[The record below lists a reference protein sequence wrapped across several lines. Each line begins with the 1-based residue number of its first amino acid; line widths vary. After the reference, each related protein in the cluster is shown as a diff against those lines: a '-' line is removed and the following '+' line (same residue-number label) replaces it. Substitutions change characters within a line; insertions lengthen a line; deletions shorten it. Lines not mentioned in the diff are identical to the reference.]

1 MNRKMKVKTILTLA
15 LAATTLAACH
25 RGKKPPRMDNSKLAI
40 SLSKPAKGDRA
51 IYGLACLGC
60 SDTALVLLPNG
71 GGDPV
76 RYNILDATRNHQ
88 VFGDIEV
95 GDWVCVM
102 PCEEKDEK
110 NRADMVID
118 LDQLKATWTYPV
130 MPKLRDVSHLSKRQQ
145 ARILANMPDSIVETY
160 MVPRQYGFTLKRM
173 SEAMAVGRVMIN
185 KDVDDDSPVEYPDVP
200 QYTEWHAYNGK
211 LILVQGRRELEGV
224 VINGCHAAPHILNI
238 GIPGVPT
245 QNSINLLQDAGICVS
260 AGSACAK
267 GHRSHVLTAMKIAPE
282 IIDGSFRVSLC
293 RDTTEEEI
301 RLLVK
306 VIREDILPRAR

>member
-1 MNRKMKVKTILTLA
+1 MKVKTILTLA

-145 ARILANMPDSIVETY
+145 ARILANMPDSIVENY
-160 MVPRQYGFTLKRM
+160 MVPREYGFTLKRM
-173 SEAMAVGRVMIN
+173 GEARSVVFVMQN
-185 KDVDDDSPVEYPDVP
+185 SSVEDDSPVEYPEVP

-211 LILVQGRRELEGV
+211 LLLVRGRFEMQGV
-224 VINGCHAAPHILNI
+224 VFNEKTSIDTLSFVYMKKDSLVLSDSQGKTYTYHRKANAHEVNAAARAAAEKQAN
-238 GIPGVPT
+238 
-245 QNSINLLQDAGICVS
+245 
-260 AGSACAK
+260 
-267 GHRSHVLTAMKIAPE
+267 RMKQE
-282 IIDGSFRVSLC
+282 L
-293 RDTTEEEI
+293 
-301 RLLVK
+301 K
-306 VIREDILPRAR
+306 

>member
-1 MNRKMKVKTILTLA
+1 MKVKTILTLA

-51 IYGLACLGC
+51 IYGLACMGC

-102 PCEEKDEK
+102 PCQEKDEK
-110 NRADMVID
+110 NHADMVID

-145 ARILANMPDSIVETY
+145 ARILANMP
-160 MVPRQYGFTLKRM
+160 
-173 SEAMAVGRVMIN
+173 EA
-185 KDVDDDSPVEYPDVP
+185 S
-200 QYTEWHAYNGK
+200 
-211 LILVQGRRELEGV
+211 
-224 VINGCHAAPHILNI
+224 
-238 GIPGVPT
+238 
-245 QNSINLLQDAGICVS
+245 
-260 AGSACAK
+260 
-267 GHRSHVLTAMKIAPE
+267 
-282 IIDGSFRVSLC
+282 
-293 RDTTEEEI
+293 
-301 RLLVK
+301 
-306 VIREDILPRAR
+306 